1 MNTSIVR
8 LVMAALVALFVVAAC
23 AGQSGARWTF
33 APVAV
38 ASPASGEAS
47 TTGEAAAGATSE
59 PAAASAAAEPGA
71 AESMAPMA
79 AESAAPAAGSA
90 APGGEP
96 VAPSGEARVID
107 LVATGALQFT
117 DPAGTQVRDIPVT
130 PGETI
135 TFRVDNTAGFDHNF
149 YIGTDEQLIVPA
161 GTTDVGI
168 ATWQTGVQE
177 LTWVVPA
184 DITGLKFGCTVPGH
198 YALMQGTF
206 SVAA

>member
-135 TFRVDNTAGFDHNF
+135 TFRVDNTAGFDHDF

>member
-135 TFRVDNTAGFDHNF
+135 TFRVDNTAGFDHDF

-168 ATWQTGVQE
+168 ATWQSGVQE